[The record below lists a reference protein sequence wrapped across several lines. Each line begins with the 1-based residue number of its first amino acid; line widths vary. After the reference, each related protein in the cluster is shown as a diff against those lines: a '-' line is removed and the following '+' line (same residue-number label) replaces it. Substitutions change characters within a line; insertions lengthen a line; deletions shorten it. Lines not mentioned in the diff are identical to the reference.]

1 MQVDAYWYPG
11 SGSELQGTVPV
22 RGRETSKGERD
33 RKRYEGIGRGTEEE
47 YNGLEVE

>member
-1 MQVDAYWYPG
+1 MTPKG
-11 SGSELQGTVPV
+11 ELREVRNNGVGTV